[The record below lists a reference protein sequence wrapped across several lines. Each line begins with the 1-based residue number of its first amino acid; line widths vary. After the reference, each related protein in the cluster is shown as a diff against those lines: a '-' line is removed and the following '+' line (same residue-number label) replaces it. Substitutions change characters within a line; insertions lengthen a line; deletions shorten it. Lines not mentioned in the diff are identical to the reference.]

1 MMTFSTEWKD
11 CWVYHVKDGN
21 TDSSLTECMFAE
33 RGHAFLVSF
42 MVKFLVST
50 FTFQREE
57 E

>member
-21 TDSSLTECMFAE
+21 TDSSLMECMFAE
-33 RGHAFLVSF
+33 RGHVFLVSF